1 MSAGYL
7 RRSMPSCPI
16 IDIVSGMRARDRGG
30 GTRQAARSSMM
41 HLALD
46 YIDASDT
53 WLAGTT
59 TAVTLTGDWT
69 RYSVGQAS
77 APTGTDHVDFSLYV
91 GGVDDGDTIDV
102 CADGAL
108 LEKSASL
115 GSYVDGESDSASW
128 DAEENAST
136 STLALGW
143 RVDYLYDEAGMP
155 YGGLYRENGAGP
167 LAFLMIISDRGD
179 VLELLDADG
188 NPFVAYRYDVWG
200 KPLGAGNHA
209 AGVWTQQTTD
219 AQSNVVIGADLAN
232 QIADRQVLRYAGY
245 AYDAESGLYY
255 CSARYYDP
263 LTCQFLTRDPAK
275 ADGEE
280 SAYQYCGGDPVGQS
294 DSSGK
299 YTLPNV
305 TQVNQYKSL
314 WCWAASSICAVNS
327 LWPSR
332 ANHYWAGSKQAT
344 YENMQRAMVKQV
356 YGDHGDHDLSTLSAY
371 LKWTLVMQRCWR
383 ISIDSDLWDYKFSPK
398 PCPWDRLVDRI
409 RNKKPVMMN
418 IRWLD
423 NNATHALIVYRAR
436 TVGRHRRVGIM
447 DPGGRDLRDVSYS
460 WACSHGDTRK
470 ADAWVWEGSAAFSRW
485 NGRP

>member
-1 MSAGYL
+1 
-7 RRSMPSCPI
+7 
-16 IDIVSGMRARDRGG
+16 
-30 GTRQAARSSMM
+30 MM

-209 AGVWTQQTTD
+209 TGVWTQQTTD
-219 AQSNVVIGADLAN
+219 AQSNVVISADLAER
-232 QIADRQVLRYAGY
+232 IADRQVLRYAGY

-280 SAYQYCGGDPVGQS
+280 SAYQYCGGCPTNGVDPTGAS
-294 DSSGK
+294 CRTFSLKRRIGK
-299 YTLPNV
+299 DCTAYFRRVLRV
-305 TQVNQYKSL
+305 DAA
-314 WCWAASSICAVNS
+314 WAARHNISGTWNS
-327 LWPSR
+327 PSVMGWF
-332 ANHYWAGSKQAT
+332 ND
-344 YENMQRAMVKQV
+344 MVKDKAPWDFKYALPARSGNSKPRLKKQFGFRGRLISVADFGNVHYGYVGRAACISLQV
-356 YGDHGDHDLSTLSAY
+356 LQWASWDADGYSFPVSENEQKDQSEIKNGWRLYKKWGMSADGLSTY
-371 LKWTLVMQRCWR
+371 YRQRGVR
-383 ISIDSDLWDYKFSPK
+383 
-398 PCPWDRLVDRI
+398 
-409 RNKKPVMMN
+409 
-418 IRWLD
+418 
-423 NNATHALIVYRAR
+423 
-436 TVGRHRRVGIM
+436 
-447 DPGGRDLRDVSYS
+447 
-460 WACSHGDTRK
+460 
-470 ADAWVWEGSAAFSRW
+470 
-485 NGRP
+485 